1 MYDKVVNEVVKVIKH
16 SVKTFKDLTSTYQ
29 NKAFSTIIDDIT
41 QAVQQMPGK
50 VFDLRRI
57 GKRIFK
63 AIGKFVE
70 LPPVVIQVKGLITKV
85 TTLFNDIKTDVMEL
99 YDVSSL
105 PYLAE
110 VSSLVRFWL
119 RVHAIFFY
127 LPLLYLVG
135 SCHVTVVQVFLGRP
149 WDLLPSTF
157 PSINCSCEL
166 CLIRCPIYCNFFVLN
181 CRTISLPVFNLLNTF
196 SLELFSVHD
205 IVNTVRYT
213 HISKASNLNNRY
225 VVIVH
230 VSAP

>member
-110 VSSLVRFWL
+110 VSSLVRF
-119 RVHAIFFY
+119 
-127 LPLLYLVG
+127 
-135 SCHVTVVQVFLGRP
+135 
-149 WDLLPSTF
+149 
-157 PSINCSCEL
+157 
-166 CLIRCPIYCNFFVLN
+166 
-181 CRTISLPVFNLLNTF
+181 
-196 SLELFSVHD
+196 
-205 IVNTVRYT
+205 
-213 HISKASNLNNRY
+213 
-225 VVIVH
+225 
-230 VSAP
+230 